1 MANAGLSVCPPWIS
15 GAEHPGAA
23 NKFLLKV
30 TGSHWDTFTGYRCP
44 PCLPSTPTPPPLHTC
59 QEEETTVHHCLR
71 GPGGRGP
78 WIEQLH
84 ALHVHPHGSR
94 CQSNQRCLNLTRGEG
109 QYYVWA
115 HQVISGVW
123 TPTASWGLSLCALWG
138 PGRATPTAGL
148 RKPESEGLWRPP
160 ASCPTTPFLKRVHRG
175 LQRLP
180 PSPRPSGLPIYTG
193 TSDGNLRQQPPE
205 HWGEMRN
212 SYKLPRTRGRFSQ
225 SLRAPEWSNRRPHLR
240 ENHLEPEMNT
250 ETLSKRGVFG
260 GK

>member
-84 ALHVHPHGSR
+84 ALRVHPHGSR

-205 HWGEMRN
+205 H
-212 SYKLPRTRGRFSQ
+212 
-225 SLRAPEWSNRRPHLR
+225 
-240 ENHLEPEMNT
+240 
-250 ETLSKRGVFG
+250 
-260 GK
+260 